1 MPKPKYIRI
10 DTRPKAKPKREPY
23 IRCQKTGKQRTAE
36 EMMIERQITTKPDC
50 LFYVSE
56 KKCDA
61 LLYINCRDCKFYKPK
76 KWGEKKDIER
86 AIKDY
91 EKLKSEQ
98 RRETH

>member
-1 MPKPKYIRI
+1 MMYERF
-10 DTRPKAKPKREPY
+10 
-23 IRCQKTGKQRTAE
+23 KQVVE
-36 EMMIERQITTKPDC
+36 ERAAITTKPDC

-61 LLYINCRDCKFYKPK
+61 LLYMACRNCKYYKPK
-76 KWGEKKDIER
+76 KWGAKQEIER

-98 RRETH
+98 RRAK

>member
-1 MPKPKYIRI
+1 MMYERF
-10 DTRPKAKPKREPY
+10 
-23 IRCQKTGKQRTAE
+23 KQVVE
-36 EMMIERQITTKPDC
+36 ERAAITTKPDC

-56 KKCDA
+56 KKCAA

-91 EKLKSEQ
+91 EKFKNEQ
-98 RRETH
+98 CRAK